1 MIQALA
7 LFSLVLL
14 LVAAAIEL
22 WSGDT
27 RRLHRQRSLQHM
39 EQRLTLSAGG
49 DAGAS
54 TAPPPLPKARPRI
67 AQRIDGLLLRA
78 GLTERRPYPLMLT
91 LPGLLLAVLM
101 GWRVGSAWAAPMMLC
116 LYGAC
121 VWLWLRR
128 RIEQRRLRLLGQLPD
143 FLDGMVRMASVGNSL
158 PMAFQ
163 STARSVSPPLRAVL
177 DRTLH
182 GMHNG
187 MDLDQ
192 ALQLAARPY
201 AMEELAL
208 LQAVLGI
215 GMRIG
220 GRADQILQR
229 MSDFMRDHSH
239 ATAELGAI
247 TAETRMSSWVLA
259 LLPIAV
265 ATFMTLMNPAFFTP
279 MFHQPLGHT
288 LLLIALGLE
297 LTGAL
302 LLYRLAKSL

>member
-14 LVAAAIEL
+14 LLAAAIEL
-22 WSGDT
+22 WSGNT
-27 RRLHRQRSLQHM
+27 RRVQQQRSLQSM

-49 DAGAS
+49 DVNAS
-54 TAPPPLPKARPRI
+54 ALPPAPKVRPKM
-67 AQRIDGLLLRA
+67 AQRIDAILLRA
-78 GLTERRPYPLMLT
+78 GLASDRPYVLL
-91 LPGLLLAVLM
+91 LVVPGLVLAALT
-101 GWRVGSAWAAPMMLC
+101 GWRIGSPWATPMMLG

-121 VWLWLRR
+121 AWLWLRR
-128 RIEQRRLRLLGQLPD
+128 RIEQQRMRLLAQLPD

-163 STARSVSPPLRAVL
+163 STTKSVGMPLRAVL

-192 ALQLAARPY
+192 ALHMAARPY
-201 AMEELAL
+201 AMEELSL
-208 LQAVLGI
+208 LHAVLGI
-215 GMRIG
+215 GMRVG

-259 LLPIAV
+259 LLPVAV

-279 MFHQPLGHT
+279 MFHQPLGHR

-297 LTGAL
+297 ITGAL
-302 LLYRLAKSL
+302 MLYRLARSL